1 MLTAQEVEY
10 MNELTSYLDALHIS
24 YTLDPRIVR
33 GLDYYT
39 GMVFEVQ
46 STHPSFGS
54 QTALLGGGRYDRL
67 VEEFGGPTTPAV
79 GFAAGLERVLLA
91 MEYEGVLDVAQDLID
106 VAVCFMPETTTSAFS
121 ITQSIRLSGY
131 VTEMAI
137 TSKNLSSQLKQANK
151 KQPKAIVI
159 VAADEWA
166 KQQVLVKV
174 NGQQQSIPVDQLID
188 YLDGVMEDAHETHA

>member
-1 MLTAQEVEY
+1 
-10 MNELTSYLDALHIS
+10 
-24 YTLDPRIVR
+24 
-33 GLDYYT
+33 
-39 GMVFEVQ
+39 MVFEVQ